1 MRNLVAVHVHDCLA
15 ELPHDIDRLFLA
27 DFILVI
33 FDIFIER
40 ASHELHGAVD
50 VCFVLQKLKDANNV
64 WMARCL
70 ENADLVL
77 KQIEETPVTLLEELD
92 FVDDFN
98 GALYAR
104 ASVLA
109 CTDCA
114 EITLSKLLAD
124 HVLIR
129 DVFRLS

>member
-50 VCFVLQKLKDANNV
+50 VIFVLHQLKDPNNV
-64 WMARCL
+64 WMARFL
-70 ENADLVL
+70 EHANLLL
-77 KQIEETPVTLLEELD
+77 KQVEVAVATLLD
-92 FVDDFN
+92 
-98 GALYAR
+98 
-104 ASVLA
+104 
-109 CTDCA
+109 
-114 EITLSKLLAD
+114 
-124 HVLIR
+124 
-129 DVFRLS
+129 